1 MATDEIKLDY
11 GLAEEM
17 AKTFQ
22 QGAEQLQDT
31 MQAMQSIA
39 NTLEEGALL
48 GNGGKAFVDAIRSKL
63 CPSLGRLTDKFTELE
78 GDVHA
83 AIDSM
88 KQADAKAKGMF

>member
-1 MATDEIKLDY
+1 MATDEIKLNY

-31 MQAMQSIA
+31 MQAMQSVA

-48 GNGGKAFVDAIRSKL
+48 GKGGSAFVTAIRSNL
-63 CPSLGRLTDKFTELE
+63 CPALGRLTDKFTELE
-78 GDVHA
+78 EDVYS